1 MQGYK
6 SNINEVVFFLDVLSA
21 GQNKLPM
28 FHPWGTGNPDFFCIP
43 PALLSPDFIKNYIF
57 SKKILTSPTTRDKLC
72 SHPDGVADKKS
83 RDGAVW

>member
-28 FHPWGTGNPDFFCIP
+28 FHPWGAGNPDFF
-43 PALLSPDFIKNYIF
+43 AYLLLFFHP
-57 SKKILTSPTTRDKLC
+57 IL
-72 SHPDGVADKKS
+72 
-83 RDGAVW
+83 

>member
-28 FHPWGTGNPDFFCIP
+28 FHPWGAG
-43 PALLSPDFIKNYIF
+43 SPDF
-57 SKKILTSPTTRDKLC
+57 LQATSPSFTRFYKKL
-72 SHPDGVADKKS
+72 HFFKKNLDIS
-83 RDGAVW
+83 DNA